1 MKGGKNYG
9 LGLKRNRILTYIAI
23 EEMILFYHFK
33 NDRILVKYIGPDS
46 LGHNKMV

>member
-9 LGLKRNRILTYIAI
+9 LGLKRNRILTYI
-23 EEMILFYHFK
+23 EEMILFHHFK

>member
-9 LGLKRNRILTYIAI
+9 LGLKRNKILTYI

-33 NDRILVKYIGPDS
+33 KDS
-46 LGHNKMV
+46 IW

>member
-9 LGLKRNRILTYIAI
+9 LGLKRNRILTYI

-33 NDRILVKYIGPDS
+33 NDRILEKYIGPDS

>member
-9 LGLKRNRILTYIAI
+9 LGLKRNRILTYI

-33 NDRILVKYIGPDS
+33 YDRILVKYIGPDS